1 MHTDS
6 IIVQN
11 RIIQECWNMDRKREK
26 SIFRL
31 FSFNWLEWLVFSLLF
46 SELLSR
52 DFLPFVLIVF
62 ANRITHSFD
71 IMSGE
76 FTYFNRIV
84 GFPSNC
90 SQTSFFNHKWVFYLS
105 FQFLL
110 GSFVSL
116 SLCPS
121 LLPHRV
127 ELTKITHV
135 KKANGMRWL
144 AICRECPRFCVLS
157 DSSGKILKYRRVR
170 DKLYAAGFI

>member
-1 MHTDS
+1 MKMYIVYSISNTCFFSFQFLNHVLFVRTDNEYSTNHLYFMHTDS

-31 FSFNWLEWLVFSLLF
+31 FSFNWLKWLVFSLLF

-116 SLCPS
+116 SLS
-121 LLPHRV
+121 LS
-127 ELTKITHV
+127 TS
-135 KKANGMRWL
+135 A
-144 AICRECPRFCVLS
+144 
-157 DSSGKILKYRRVR
+157 SSWI
-170 DKLYAAGFI
+170 D